1 MLLVLLEP
9 GIGLQLI
16 DAHWWKIVSF
26 KAPIAIAADDK
37 SCDIYFD
44 SYFGG
49 K

>member
-9 GIGLQLI
+9 GIELQLI
-16 DAHWWKIVSF
+16 DARWWKIVTI
-26 KAPIAIAADDK
+26 KAPIAIAAEDK